1 MTTLAKPLRAPLAIV
16 AVIGALL
23 VALGPQAARS
33 GVRYHFRSTEK
44 CLMAKINEKRARNGL
59 PKLEWDRQLGFV
71 ARGHAEKMARRN
83 KGFWHDRRL
92 GNKVTHWRRLGQ
104 NTGFA
109 SGCRSMFKAFWRS
122 QLHRHNLMGQWR
134 FIGVGVARNG
144 GRLYAQEVFESRT
157 NPGNVFSFP

>member
-1 MTTLAKPLRAPLAIV
+1 MTALAKPLRVPLAIV
-16 AVIGALL
+16 AVIGALA

-33 GVRYHFRSTEK
+33 GMRYHFRSTEK
-44 CLMAKINEKRARNGL
+44 CLMAKINEKRAGRGL
-59 PKLEWDRQLGFV
+59 RKLEWDRQLGFV

-92 GNKVTHWRRLGQ
+92 GNKVTGWRRLSQ

-109 SGCRSMFKAFWRS
+109 SGCRSMFRAFWRS
-122 QLHRHNLMGQWR
+122 KLHRINLLGSWR
-134 FIGVGVARNG
+134 FFGVGVARNG
-144 GRLYAQEVFESRT
+144 GKLYAQEIFESRT